1 MSVQYKGK
9 CKFSGR
15 RGGGEPENPGVVA
28 PGNPIEFEFRLND
41 EIRVLVNARRLDP
54 DGVTRTKVWGY
65 LEPDDAKALY
75 TMLKVEFGQ

>member
-41 EIRVLVNARRLDP
+41 ESTVLVNARRLDP

-65 LEPDDAKALY
+65 LEPADAKELY
-75 TMLKVEFGQ
+75 EMLKGEFAQ